1 MSPEVL
7 ELYLSLEPEDR
18 QRVNAKIHELVS
30 VAKGGCGAV

>member
-1 MSPEVL
+1 MSPEIL

-30 VAKGGCGAV
+30 AAKGGAEA